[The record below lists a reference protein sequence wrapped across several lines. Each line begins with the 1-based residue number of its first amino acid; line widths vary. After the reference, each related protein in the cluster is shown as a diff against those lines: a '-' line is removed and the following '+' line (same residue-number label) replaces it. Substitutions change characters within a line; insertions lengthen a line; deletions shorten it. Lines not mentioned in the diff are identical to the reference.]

1 MYAHVGKPDYKLI
14 AAVIAPLLIWPWLPA
29 WDGAYLKGGAASAI
43 ALVTLISIAEEVL
56 FRGFLQGGLL
66 ARESFK
72 PVTAG
77 FSRANWLTS
86 IAFACAH
93 IWQHPITLIPGYF
106 AVSLV
111 LGYFRERYGGILVP
125 VLLHSYYNLGL
136 LFFVT
141 P

>member
-1 MYAHVGKPDYKLI
+1 MVRPDYKLI
-14 AAVIAPLLIWPWLPA
+14 TAVIAPLLIWPWLPP
-29 WDGAYLKGGAASAI
+29 WDSAYLKGGAASAI
-43 ALVTLISIAEEVL
+43 ALFTLVPIAEEVL

-66 ARESFK
+66 ARDQFK
-72 PVTAG
+72 PITGG

-86 IAFACAH
+86 IAFTCAH
-93 IWQHPITLIPGYF
+93 IWQHPLILVPGYF

-136 LFFVT
+136 LLFAA
-141 P
+141 